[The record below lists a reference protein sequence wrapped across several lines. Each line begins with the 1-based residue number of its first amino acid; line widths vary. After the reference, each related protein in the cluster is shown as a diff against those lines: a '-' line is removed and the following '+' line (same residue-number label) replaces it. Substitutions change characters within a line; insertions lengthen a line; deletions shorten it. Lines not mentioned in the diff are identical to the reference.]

1 MGSGM
6 KPVARRLQLAMLA
19 SASEYQQEHSVGRG
33 GEGGGRCGTCRR
45 AEDTHG

>member
-19 SASEYQQEHSVGRG
+19 FASEYQQEHSVGRG
-33 GEGGGRCGTCRR
+33 GVGGRCGTCRR

>member
-6 KPVARRLQLAMLA
+6 KPVARRLQLAWVAFA
-19 SASEYQQEHSVGRG
+19 SLYKLELCV
-33 GEGGGRCGTCRR
+33 GGGGVGGGCGTCRR